1 MKTRFERIALLGNGF
16 SSWGGGVDFLRF
28 CANSLSLVDTG
39 RTELYILLP
48 DPEYATFT
56 TKAKRFISPLKR
68 RVKSLFTGGIP
79 CSNRQKAFTRNQ
91 LIDSFKNIEGNA
103 TIVFYP
109 PVENIAALLASIR
122 ADVVIPCA
130 FSLGSV
136 FPIPWVGYLYD
147 FQHKYY
153 PQFFAADEITLR
165 DAQFCQMLTDAKA
178 VIVNS
183 ADVKKDAAKF
193 FPQTKCEIFELPFSA
208 TPIESWFE
216 QPTVELATKYDLP
229 EHYFVICNQFW
240 IHKDHK
246 TAFRALAAYSLIT
259 ARQNVHIVCTGNT
272 VDFRNPD
279 FFVELEKNVSE
290 LGLTSR
296 IHFLGYIPKKD
307 QIDIMCGSIAVLQ
320 PTLFEGGPG
329 GGAVYDAVAMGV
341 QAIVSDI
348 QVNREIDGIEGVVF
362 FKAGDADDL
371 AAKMA
376 AVQNR
381 IYIRQSKESLLAV
394 GRERTRAFGHRLLEA
409 VEYVMQQR
417 NIAEK

>member
-1 MKTRFERIALLGNGF
+1 MKTRSKRIALLGNGF
-16 SSWGGGVDFLRF
+16 CSWGGGIDFLRF
-28 CANSLSLVDTG
+28 CANSLSLVDNG
-39 RTELYILLP
+39 RTELFILIP
-48 DPEYATFT
+48 DPEYATFV
-56 TKAKRFISPLKR
+56 TKAKRYIAPLKR
-68 RVKSLFTGGIP
+68 KIKSLFIGDVP

-91 LIDSFKNIEGNA
+91 LSDSFKNIEGNA
-103 TIVFYP
+103 EIIFYP
-109 PVENIAALLASIR
+109 PVVKIETLLASIR

-130 FSLGSV
+130 FSLGS
-136 FPIPWVGYLYD
+136 FFSIPWVGYLYD

-153 PQFFAADEITLR
+153 PHFFAADEITIR
-165 DAQFCQMLTDAKA
+165 DAQFSQMLTDAKA

-193 FPQTKCEIFELPFSA
+193 FPQTKCKIFELPFSA

-216 QPTVELATKYDLP
+216 QPTIELATKYKLP
-229 EHYFVICNQFW
+229 ENYFVICNQFW

-246 TAFRALAAYSLIT
+246 TAFLALAAYTKIT
-259 ARQNVHIVCTGNT
+259 GRQDVHIVCTGNM

-279 FFVELEKNVSE
+279 LFTELESNVSE

-341 QAIVSDI
+341 PAIVSDI
-348 QVNREIDGIEGVVF
+348 QVNREIDGTDSVVF

-371 AAKMA
+371 AAKMV
-376 AVQNR
+376 AVQNS
-381 IYIRQSKESLLAV
+381 IFVKQSKESLLAI
-394 GRERTRAFGHRLLEA
+394 GRERTKAFGHRLLES

-417 NIAEK
+417 TIE